1 VARHSP
7 SFAHW
12 QGYRFRFRGYM
23 SAGGWPNQLLKIEPD
38 HLTRVGSAQ
47 MIPSYEMKARGGPS
61 NYAGLGGGLL
71 YDMHRG
77 G

>member
-12 QGYRFRFRGYM
+12 QGYRFRFRGYT

-47 MIPSYEMKARGGPS
+47 MIPSYEMKACGGPS